1 MSLIRALI
9 NRFRPPTVED
19 EFFGRL
25 TYMKIARAGSVSY
38 WEAKRTFE
46 PIGREIELFID
57 APAPL
62 SPPNGNQ
69 RRFYENVASSYRHIL
84 LAIEPLLRREFEAWV
99 HRPMTNAVDAEFTL
113 TSFSIPVPSGGEPEW
128 EMSFDSTTDPNH
140 LFSVTLRGH
149 SPQSVTIDG

>member
-1 MSLIRALI
+1 M
-9 NRFRPPTVED
+9 NRLRPPAVDD

-25 TYMKIARAGSVSY
+25 TYMKMRAGSVSY
-38 WEAKRTFE
+38 WEAKRAFE

-62 SPPNGNQ
+62 APPNSDQ
-69 RRFYENVASSYRHIL
+69 RRFYENVASRYRDIL

-99 HRPMTNAVDAEFTL
+99 HQPMTKAVDAEFTL
-113 TSFSIPVPSGGEPEW
+113 TSFSIPVPSAAEPEW
-128 EMSFDSTTDPNH
+128 DMSFDSTTDPNH
-140 LFSVTLRGH
+140 LFTVTLRGQ

>member
-1 MSLIRALI
+1 MSLIRALM
-9 NRFRPPTVED
+9 NRLRPPAVDD

-25 TYMKIARAGSVSY
+25 TYMKMRAGSVSY
-38 WEAKRTFE
+38 WEAKRRFE

-62 SPPNGNQ
+62 APPNSDQ
-69 RRFYENVASSYRHIL
+69 RYRDIL

-99 HRPMTNAVDAEFTL
+99 HQPMTTMAVDAEFTL
-113 TSFSIPVPSGGEPEW
+113 TSFSIPVPSAAEPEW
-128 EMSFDSTTDPNH
+128 DMSFDSTTDPNH
-140 LFSVTLRGH
+140 LFTVTLRGH